1 MFHCLENDLMAL
13 PLNHTRLSRP
23 LSTLIA
29 AAALCTS
36 LAGCAPLLVGGAAVG
51 GAMVVTDRRSSGVQL
66 EDETIELK
74 AGQRIRSVAGERS
87 HVNVTSYQRQ
97 VLLTGEVYNEADK
110 AAIEAAIGKIDGVKS
125 VVNDLAVMWPS
136 STSERSR
143 DLLLVGKIKATFVDA
158 AGLASNAFT
167 VVAERGVV
175 YLMGRVT
182 EEEATRA
189 IELARA
195 VPGTVKVVRLVDVIT
210 PEQLRNIK
218 GR

>member
-1 MFHCLENDLMAL
+1 MVLSNT
-13 PLNHTRLSRP
+13 PRLSTA
-23 LSTLIA
+23 LAALIA
-29 AAALCTS
+29 TTALCVS
-36 LAGCAPLLVGGAAVG
+36 LTGCAPLLVGGAAMG

-74 AGQRIRSVAGERS
+74 AGQRVRATAGDRS

-110 AAIEAAIGKIDGVKS
+110 ASIEQAITKIDGVKS
-125 VVNDLAVMWPS
+125 VVNDLAVMWPT
-136 STSERSR
+136 STSDRSR
-143 DLLLVGKIKATFVDA
+143 DLLLVGKIKATFVDT
-158 AGLASNAFT
+158 AGLSTNAFT

-189 IELARA
+189 IGLARA
-195 VPGTVKVVRLVDVIT
+195 VPGVVKVVRLVEVIT
-210 PEQLRNIK
+210 PEQLKNIK

>member
-1 MFHCLENDLMAL
+1 MAL
-13 PLNHTRLSRP
+13 PNTPRSRRP
-23 LSTLIA
+23 NTLLA
-29 AAALCTS
+29 ALVGAAVLCTS
-36 LAGCAPLLVGGAAVG
+36 LTGCAPLLLGGAAVG
-51 GAMVVTDRRSSGVQL
+51 GAFVATDRRSSGVQL

-74 AGQRIRSVAGERS
+74 AGQRIRSTVGERS

-110 AAIEAAIGKIDGVKS
+110 AAIEAAVGKIDGVKS

-143 DLLLVGKIKATFVDA
+143 DLLLAGKIKATFVDA

-167 VVAERGVV
+167 VVTERGVV

-189 IELARA
+189 IDLARA
-195 VPGTVKVVRLVDVIT
+195 VPGVVKVVRLVEVVT
-210 PEQLRNIK
+210 PEQLQNIK

>member
-1 MFHCLENDLMAL
+1 MAL

-23 LSTLIA
+23 LLTLVA

-36 LAGCAPLLVGGAAVG
+36 LTGCAPLLVGGAAVG
-51 GAMVVTDRRSSGVQL
+51 GAMVATDRRSSGVQL

-74 AGQRIRSVAGERS
+74 ARQRIRSVAGERS

-110 AAIEAAIGKIDGVKS
+110 AAIEAAVGKVDGVQS

-143 DLLLVGKIKATFVDA
+143 DLLLVGKIRATFVDA

-167 VVAERGVV
+167 IVAERGVV

-189 IELARA
+189 IALARA
-195 VPGTVKVVRLVDVIT
+195 VPGVVKVVRLVDVIT

>member
-1 MFHCLENDLMAL
+1 MTSMKTMKAMKPVLAMLG
-13 PLNHTRLSRP
+13 
-23 LSTLIA
+23 
-29 AAALCTS
+29 AAALCGALS
-36 LAGCAPLLVGGAAVG
+36 GCAPLLVGGAAVG
-51 GAMVVTDRRSSGVQL
+51 GTMVATDRRSSGVQL

-74 AGQRIRSVAGERS
+74 AHQRIRTTVGERT

-97 VLLTGEVYNEADK
+97 VLLTGEVHREADK
-110 AAIEAAIGKIDGVKS
+110 ATVEATVQKIDGVKS
-125 VVNDLAVMWPS
+125 VVNDLAVMWPT

-143 DLLLVGKIKATFVDA
+143 DLLLAGKVKATLLDA
-158 AGLASNAFT
+158 SGLASGAFKI
-167 VVAERGVV
+167 VVERGVV

-189 IELARA
+189 IDLARA
-195 VPGTVKVVRLVDVIT
+195 VPGAVKVVRLVEVIT

>member
-1 MFHCLENDLMAL
+1 MKPMKTTKSVLVMLG
-13 PLNHTRLSRP
+13 
-23 LSTLIA
+23 
-29 AAALCTS
+29 AAALCGALS
-36 LAGCAPLLVGGAAVG
+36 GCAPLLVGGAAVG
-51 GAMVVTDRRSSGVQL
+51 GTMVATDRRTSGVQL

-74 AGQRIRSVAGERS
+74 ANQRIRTAVGDRT

-97 VLLTGEVYNEADK
+97 VLLTGEVHREADK
-110 AAIEAAIGKIDGVKS
+110 ATVEATVQKIDGVKS
-125 VVNDLAVMWPS
+125 VVNDLAVMWPT

-143 DLLLVGKIKATFVDA
+143 DLLLAGKVKATLVDA
-158 AGLASNAFT
+158 SGLASGAFKI
-167 VVAERGVV
+167 VVERGVV

-189 IELARA
+189 IDLARA
-195 VPGTVKVVRLVDVIT
+195 VPGAAKVVRLVEVIS

>member
-36 LAGCAPLLVGGAAVG
+36 LAGCAPLLVGGAAMG
-51 GAMVVTDRRSSGVQL
+51 GAMVATDRRSSGVQL

-74 AGQRIRSVAGERS
+74 AGQRVRSVAGERS
-87 HVNVTSYQRQ
+87 HVSVTSYQRQ
-97 VLLTGEVYNEADK
+97 VLLTGEVHSETDK
-110 AAIEAAIGKIDGVKS
+110 AAIETAIGKIDGVRS

-182 EEEATRA
+182 EEEAARA
-189 IELARA
+189 ITLARA
-195 VPGTVKVVRLVDVIT
+195 VPGVVKVVRLVDVLT